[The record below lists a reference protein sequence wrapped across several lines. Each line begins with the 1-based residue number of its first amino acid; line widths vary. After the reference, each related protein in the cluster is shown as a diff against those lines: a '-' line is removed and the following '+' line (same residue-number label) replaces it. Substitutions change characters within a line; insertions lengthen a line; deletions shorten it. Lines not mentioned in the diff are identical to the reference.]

1 MLRAKNA
8 MLISI
13 CSIFFQ
19 MASISS
25 LFEGKVSGPHARPLK
40 VKVVA
45 TDEPVSYRGQD
56 GTEKQALS
64 VAVSDGNDCIK
75 LVCYDP
81 AKFPKL
87 RLGNSIVL
95 REVIRKGDEMPRYVA
110 VSDGNDCIKLVCYD
124 PAKFPKLRLGNSI
137 VLREVIRKGDEM
149 PRYVA
154 VSDGNDCIKLVCY
167 DPAKFPKLRLG
178 NSIVLR
184 EVIRKGDEMP
194 RYVVATRTNQIF
206 LTGSINVPA
215 AHTTE
220 GIHILNPAPAEPVPV
235 SQAL

>member
-1 MLRAKNA
+1 MNQ
-8 MLISI
+8 SVTG
-13 CSIFFQ
+13 
-19 MASISS
+19 AS
-25 LFEGKVSGPHARPLK
+25 
-40 VKVVA
+40 
-45 TDEPVSYRGQD
+45 D

-149 PRYVA
+149 P
-154 VSDGNDCIKLVCY
+154 G
-167 DPAKFPKLRLG
+167 
-178 NSIVLR
+178 
-184 EVIRKGDEMP
+184 
-194 RYVVATRTNQIF
+194 YVVATRTNQIF

>member
-25 LFEGKVSGPHARPLK
+25 LFEGKVSGPYARPLK

-64 VAVSDGNDCIK
+64 
-75 LVCYDP
+75 
-81 AKFPKL
+81 
-87 RLGNSIVL
+87 
-95 REVIRKGDEMPRYVA
+95 
-110 VSDGNDCIKLVCYD
+110 
-124 PAKFPKLRLGNSI
+124 
-137 VLREVIRKGDEM
+137 
-149 PRYVA
+149 VA